1 MLKSMQNNKYI
12 RFNASWWHILR
23 TCSDIVR
30 EEVVRAICVYVFD
43 NQEPEFTNGLAAGIF
58 VNIRIEIDAQL
69 AHTERVREAH
79 RRSASLGAQKTNAM
93 RWGEIQQMSANVGKC
108 QQMPTNA
115 DNLEQKPSA
124 NADKKSANT
133 DNNQQMSANAD
144 NGAPPAPPTMQIN
157 NIYNYILTHHD
168 DGADAHTHTH
178 AYEMVVG
185 WLTDNEETL
194 KMLFWRARVTVDKSE
209 SETLELIAQYIDEYF
224 EQNEFSTDWERKG
237 RTDTKKHFA
246 SWVRKHKTLE
256 DNGTAIR
263 PSGGKPR
270 TTAQDAYIAALRG
283 ISLADAERNEPTDE

>member
-1 MLKSMQNNKYI
+1 MQNNKYI

-23 TCSDIVR
+23 TLSQEVR

-43 NQEPEFTNGLAAGIF
+43 GQEPEFTNGLAAGVF
-58 VNIRIEIDAQL
+58 VNIRAEIDAQL
-69 AHTERVREAH
+69 AHAERVREAH

-93 RWGEIQQMSANVGKC
+93 RWGENQQMSAN
-108 QQMPTNA
+108 A
-115 DNLEQKPSA
+115 
-124 NADKKSANT
+124 

-144 NGAPPAPPTMQIN
+144 NGTPPAPPSMQIN

-168 DGADAHTHTH
+168 DGADAHTHTR
-178 AYEMVVG
+178 AYETVVG

-256 DNGTAIR
+256 DNVTASR
-263 PSGGKPR
+263 PNGSKPR

-283 ISLADAERNEPTDE
+283 ISLADAERDGPADE